1 MKIILVPTDYS
12 ETANNA
18 LRYAVELAIFSH
30 AKITLLHAYHVPV
43 QTTEIP
49 IVLVSPQEL
58 EMENMERIKQLEKE
72 IISKTSGKVKIV
84 SIVRAGFATDE
95 IRNVA
100 QETHAD
106 LIVMGIA
113 GAGKVAQAL
122 IGSNTTSVM
131 KKTQIP
137 VLVIPKEARY
147 REIKKIVLACNYN
160 EPVDMAA
167 INKIKAFVKLFNVK
181 LLVVDLE
188 KPVATPIYE
197 NAIAGETLEKAFNN
211 IEHVL
216 FYSSSEDIAEGINAF
231 VGDHNC
237 DWLAMVPHKRSV
249 LGEFFHKSNT
259 KKMAFHTH
267 IPLLSI
273 HE

>member
-1 MKIILVPTDYS
+1 MKTILVPIDYS

-18 LRYAVELAIFSH
+18 LQYAVELAIFSR
-30 AKITLLHAYHVPV
+30 AKITLLHTYHLPV
-43 QTTEIP
+43 QTTEVP
-49 IVLVSPQEL
+49 IMLVSPQEL
-58 EMENMERIKQLEKE
+58 EMENVERIKQLEKE
-72 IISKTSGKVKIV
+72 IINKTSGKVKVV
-84 SIVRAGFATDE
+84 SIVRTGFATDE

-100 QETHAD
+100 QEVHAD
-106 LIVMGIA
+106 LIVMGVT
-113 GAGKVAQAL
+113 GAGRVAQAL

-160 EPVDMAA
+160 EPVDIAA
-167 INKIKAFVKLFNVK
+167 IKKVKAFVKLFNAK

-188 KPVATPIYE
+188 KPVAVPIYE
-197 NAIAGETLEKAFNN
+197 NAVAGETLEKAFKN

-231 VGDHNC
+231 VDDHNC
-237 DWLAMVPHKRSV
+237 DWLAMIPHKRSI
-249 LGEFFHKSNT
+249 LSELFHKSNT